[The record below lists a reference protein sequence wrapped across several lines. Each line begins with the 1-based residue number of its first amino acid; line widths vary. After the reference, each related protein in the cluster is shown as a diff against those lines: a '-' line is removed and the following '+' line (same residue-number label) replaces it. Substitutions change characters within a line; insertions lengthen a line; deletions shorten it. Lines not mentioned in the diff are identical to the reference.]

1 MLNKILVTG
10 GSGFIGSNLIK
21 HLLEK
26 KYKVINVDKLNYS
39 STPDIYKNFTRNKSY
54 KFINADLLNSK
65 KIYKILKRNKPKVIF
80 NLAAETHVDRSI
92 DSPSSFIKNNILA
105 SLNLIE
111 NIKNCYFKSEIKK
124 IKLIHIS
131 TDEVYGNVLRKTS
144 NEDKAYDP
152 NSPYAASKASADHIL
167 RSYGVTYNIPLTIV
181 NCCNNYGPYQFP
193 EKFIP
198 TVIINILKK
207 KSVPIYGSG
216 QNIREWIHVNDYCS
230 ALDKIMKKGNPG
242 QSYNVGTGFR
252 ITNINL
258 SKMIYKEIKK
268 LFPSLKLNKKIN
280 KKIAD
285 RPGHDFRYSI
295 NANKIQNSLKIK
307 PKYNFKKGI
316 ESTVDWYVNN
326 SVWLIKN
333 YKKVF
338 DEK

>member
-1 MLNKILVTG
+1 
-10 GSGFIGSNLIK
+10 
-21 HLLEK
+21 
-26 KYKVINVDKLNYS
+26 
-39 STPDIYKNFTRNKSY
+39 
-54 KFINADLLNSK
+54 
-65 KIYKILKRNKPKVIF
+65 
-80 NLAAETHVDRSI
+80 
-92 DSPSSFIKNNILA
+92 
-105 SLNLIE
+105 
-111 NIKNCYFKSEIKK
+111 
-124 IKLIHIS
+124 
-131 TDEVYGNVLRKTS
+131 VYGNVLRKTS
-144 NEDKAYDP
+144 KEDKAYDP

-216 QNIREWIHVNDYCS
+216 KNIREWIHVNDYCS

-285 RPGHDFRYSI
+285 RPGHDFRYAI
-295 NANKIQNSLKIK
+295 NSNKIRTQLKWK
-307 PKYNFKKGI
+307 PKISFNKGI
-316 ESTVDWYVNN
+316 QDTINWYISNIR
-326 SVWLIKN
+326 WLKYCSKK
-333 YKKVF
+333 YKGQRLGLN
-338 DEK
+338 D